1 LLNADLTFRLFLP
14 LHSKIKNRH
23 SSIVNPSPSSLK
35 FKIFFPMNNIH
46 PEHHR
51 FLNRHDKEVLLD
63 QKGLAIWMCG
73 LSGSGKSTI
82 ANAAER
88 VLHKQGHFTIIL
100 DGDNLRAGLNA
111 NLSFTDEDRLENIRR
126 IAELTKVLVENG
138 VIVFISA
145 ITPRGEFRDLARGI
159 VGEQNLFEVFVKA
172 SYEACEKRD
181 VKGLYAK
188 AARGEIANFTGKDN
202 SFEPP
207 TNPELT
213 LNTEQLSIEDA
224 AIELVEAVRERISR

>member
-1 LLNADLTFRLFLP
+1 MN
-14 LHSKIKNRH
+14 
-23 SSIVNPSPSSLK
+23 
-35 FKIFFPMNNIH
+35 IF

-51 FLNRHDKEVLLD
+51 FLNRHDKEVLLE
-63 QKGLAIWMCG
+63 QKGLAVWMCG

-100 DGDNLRAGLNA
+100 DGDNLRAGLNS
-111 NLSFTDEDRLENIRR
+111 NLGFTDEDRLENIRR
-126 IAELTKVLVENG
+126 IAELTKILVENG

-145 ITPRGEFRDLARGI
+145 ITPRGELRDLARGI
-159 VGEQNLFEVFVKA
+159 VGEQNLFEVYVKA
-172 SYEACEKRD
+172 SFEACEKRD

-188 AARGEIANFTGKDN
+188 AARGEIANFTGRDN

-207 TNPELT
+207 NNPDLT

-224 AIELVEAVRERISR
+224 AIELVEAVQSRVSR